1 MLSVSVEEDN
11 IIPYITNVLQN
22 PDLALR
28 LAVRNNLAGA
38 EELFVRKFNTLFNNM
53 QYAEAAKV
61 AANAPKVNTTEKRS
75 QHLQMP
81 LYHDHL

>member
-1 MLSVSVEEDN
+1 MSVEEDN

-38 EELFVRKFNTLFNNM
+38 EELFVRKFNTLFSAM

-61 AANAPKVNTTEKRS
+61 AANAPKVCYNWYKLS
-75 QHLQMP
+75 KPSVLM
-81 LYHDHL
+81 LYFLG

>member
-1 MLSVSVEEDN
+1 MSVEEDN

-28 LAVRNNLAGA
+28 LAIRNNLAGA

-53 QYAEAAKV
+53 QYSEAAKV
-61 AANAPKVNTTEKRS
+61 AANAPKVCHRKTDS
-75 QHLQMP
+75 YAQCQQM
-81 LYHDHL
+81 LLGCLF

>member
-28 LAVRNNLAGA
+28 LAIRNNLAGA

-53 QYAEAAKV
+53 QYSEAAKV
-61 AANAPKVNTTEKRS
+61 AANAPKVCPRNPIVMHNANRS
-75 QHLQMP
+75 C
-81 LYHDHL
+81 